1 MKIYTDTITGDET
14 VIRDEVHGAL
24 IEFYHAFNHQN
35 LEAMQKN
42 WSKHSSIVM
51 SNPLGGVKR
60 DWSEIGEVYSRIFY
74 GNARVYVEF
83 YDYTVIKT
91 GDMFCVAGRERGY
104 FKDREVTIA
113 LDIRTS
119 RIYTKEN
126 GEWKQVHHHGSIT
139 DVVVLEK
146 YQQVVLGTH

>member
-1 MKIYTDTITGDET
+1 MQIYTDTITGNET
-14 VIRDEVHGAL
+14 VARDEVHGAL

-35 LEAMQKN
+35 LETMHKN
-42 WSKHSSIVM
+42 WSQKSSIVM

-60 DWSEIGEVYSRIFY
+60 DWSEIGEVYLRIFH

-83 YDYTVIKT
+83 YDYTVITT
-91 GDMFCVAGRERGY
+91 GDMFCVVGRERGY
-104 FKDREVTIA
+104 FKVGNDTID

-139 DVVVLEK
+139 DVVLLEK
-146 YQQVVLGTH
+146 YQRVVLGIH